1 MSSEETYAR
10 ARLRPR
16 FGWSGIY
23 RNLDRPIGED
33 LLVVRDRRT
42 QVHRKVL
49 TVITTIALTL
59 SLALPAAAIES
70 ESGYKNCGLHIAALR
85 AQFWGGLAHTPPG
98 GSTTYWTYYGSGWG
112 VVTRN
117 GSYAGNW
124 VASADDL
131 NFTGTYP
138 FCQPYG

>member
-1 MSSEETYAR
+1 MFR
-10 ARLRPR
+10 RL
-16 FGWSGIY
+16 
-23 RNLDRPIGED
+23 
-33 LLVVRDRRT
+33 
-42 QVHRKVL
+42 L
-49 TVITTIALTL
+49 TVLMVVVLAMA
-59 SLALPAAAIES
+59 LALPAGAIES
-70 ESGYKNCGLHIAALR
+70 ESGYKNCGSTIAALR

-98 GSTTYWTYYGSGWG
+98 AGTTYWQYWGSGWG

-131 NFTGTYP
+131 HFGGTYA